1 MSANRP
7 RTCQKSAAVFR
18 QDTQT
23 SLSSSKIPLL
33 PIVVL
38 SFLAVAGAHLAVTR
52 RFDLPKF
59 VGDRSEA
66 TFDLWSLQHF
76 CAGILLGS
84 ILLRSKFLRL
94 ATMKELVI
102 VALLIE
108 LGWEATELG
117 MEAGLF
123 GQAIAN
129 WKDGYE
135 HWSNRLVGDPLMV
148 ALGAFVA
155 RRFSYAWKIVLLP
168 AAIWLLINV
177 LSPNTMSIQRLLF
190 RSNRM
195 REFSHP
201 R

>member
-1 MSANRP
+1 MSANHP
-7 RTCQKSAAVFR
+7 RTGQRSTSVFR
-18 QDTQT
+18 PDGPT
-23 SLSSSKIPLL
+23 SPSISKIPLV

-38 SFLAVAGAHLAVTR
+38 WFFAVAGAHFAVTR

-84 ILLRSKFLRL
+84 ILVRTKFLRF
-94 ATMKELVI
+94 AAVKELAM

-108 LGWEATELG
+108 LGWEASELG

-123 GQAIAN
+123 GHAVAN
-129 WKDGYE
+129 WKDGFE

-148 ALGAFVA
+148 TLGALVA
-155 RRFSYAWKIVLLP
+155 TRFSYAWKIVLLP

-177 LSPNTMSIQRLLF
+177 LSPNTMYIQRLLF
-190 RSNRM
+190 
-195 REFSHP
+195 P
-201 R
+201 